1 MLLDVP
7 DCCVTLQEKWHEDF
21 DNHGKPIASWIGYKQ
36 RRALKKKK
44 ADRQSCYAQNDAL
57 LNTGIG
63 VCQGTIKNRQKNCG
77 MMSTEKTHNVFMQ
90 LGEYQ
95 IVALAI

>member
-36 RRALKKKK
+36 RRTLKKKK
-44 ADRQSCYAQNDAL
+44 QIDREL
-57 LNTGIG
+57 LR
-63 VCQGTIKNRQKNCG
+63 V
-77 MMSTEKTHNVFMQ
+77 E
-90 LGEYQ
+90 
-95 IVALAI
+95 